1 MRFRDFIFDTY
12 IFKSC
17 LKSFLSF
24 LFKKWIRNRDFHF
37 FFRVDFLP
45 APKGGQV
52 KNPRGCLRCG
62 YSVYEAEKL
71 IAAGRV
77 SNLK

>member
-1 MRFRDFIFDTY
+1 M
-12 IFKSC
+12 
-17 LKSFLSF
+17 SF

-45 APKGGQV
+45 APKGGQA

-77 SNLK
+77 SNLDVSKKTRLAATAW